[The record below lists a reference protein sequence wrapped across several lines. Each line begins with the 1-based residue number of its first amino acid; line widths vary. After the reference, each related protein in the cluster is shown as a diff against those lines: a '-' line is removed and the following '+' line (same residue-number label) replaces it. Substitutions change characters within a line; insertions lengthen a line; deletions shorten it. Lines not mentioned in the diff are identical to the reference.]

1 MCIFVT
7 MKKLALILAAVL
19 SVAATGLAQDR
30 EIDLNSIELS
40 KKGSRVETKLHI
52 AFPMY
57 FGWSVLTNVNYKGAG
72 DNHLS
77 FGDIQVPTTL
87 NFLDMKTGQSFMYCL
102 ETAALHFSKPGG
114 MLDFSIGMRCTF
126 MDLSLQN
133 TQFTF
138 RNTMLGS
145 GGIFYPTLIKNE
157 ALNYDGRKSKIHA
170 NYIGVPVR
178 LTFNFGKARVYVG
191 GSAEVLVGGYT
202 KYKFPKYRQ
211 DATALFNRFR
221 ATVEGG
227 LQYGILGFF
236 VSYGLTPVFPN
247 SLSDAR
253 ALTFG
258 IVLGS

>member
-7 MKKLALILAAVL
+7 MKKLVLILAAVL

-40 KKGSRVETKLHI
+40 KKGSRVETKLHV

-57 FGWSVLTNVNYKGAG
+57 FGWSVLTNVTYKGAWE
-72 DNHLS
+72 NSLS
-77 FGDIQVPTTL
+77 YGDIQLPTHL
-87 NFLDMKTGQSFMYCL
+87 NFLDMKTGQNFMYSL
-102 ETAALHFSKPGG
+102 EAAAVHFSKPGG
-114 MLDFSIGMRCTF
+114 LLDVSIGMRFTF
-126 MDLSLQN
+126 MDFSLQN
-133 TQFTF
+133 TQYTF
-138 RNTMLGS
+138 RNNMLGG
-145 GGIFYPTLIKNE
+145 GGIYYPYPIKNE

-170 NYIGVPVR
+170 NYLGVPVR
-178 LTFNFGKARVYVG
+178 LTFNFGKAKLYAGV
-191 GSAEVLVGGYT
+191 SAEVLIGGYT

-211 DATALFNRFR
+211 DATPMFNRFR

-236 VSYGLTPVFPN
+236 VCYGLTPLFPD

>member
-1 MCIFVT
+1 
-7 MKKLALILAAVL
+7 MKKLVLILAAFL

-30 EIDLNSIELS
+30 EIDLNSIDLS

-57 FGWSVLTNVNYKGAG
+57 FGWSVLTNVNYKGAWAG
-72 DNHLS
+72 SELIPSGSTH
-77 FGDIQVPTTL
+77 
-87 NFLDMKTGQSFMYCL
+87 FLDMKTGQSFMYCL

-133 TQFTF
+133 TQYTF

-145 GGIFYPTLIKNE
+145 GGNFYPTLIKNE

-202 KYKFPKYRQ
+202 KYKFPQYRQ
-211 DATALFNRFR
+211 DATPLFNRFR

>member
-1 MCIFVT
+1 
-7 MKKLALILAAVL
+7 MKKLVLILAAVL

-30 EIDLNSIELS
+30 EIDLNQFEIS
-40 KKGSRVETKLHI
+40 KKGSKVETKLHVG
-52 AFPMY
+52 FPMQ
-57 FGWSVLTNVNYKGAG
+57 FGWSVLTNVTYKGAW
-72 DNHLS
+72 NNLLS
-77 FGDIQVPTTL
+77 FGDVNLPAYL
-87 NFLDMKTGQSFMYCL
+87 NFLDMKTGQNFMYSL

-114 MLDFSIGMRCTF
+114 LLDFSIGMRCTF
-126 MDLSLQN
+126 MDFSLQN
-133 TQFTF
+133 TQYTF
-138 RNTMLGS
+138 RPMGGS
-145 GGIFYPTLIKNE
+145 GIYHLYTIKNE

-178 LTFNFGKARVYVG
+178 LTFNFGKAKLFAG
-191 GSAEVLVGGYT
+191 ASAEVLVGGYT

-211 DATALFNRFR
+211 DAAPLFNRFR

-236 VSYGLTPVFPN
+236 VSYGLTPLFPD